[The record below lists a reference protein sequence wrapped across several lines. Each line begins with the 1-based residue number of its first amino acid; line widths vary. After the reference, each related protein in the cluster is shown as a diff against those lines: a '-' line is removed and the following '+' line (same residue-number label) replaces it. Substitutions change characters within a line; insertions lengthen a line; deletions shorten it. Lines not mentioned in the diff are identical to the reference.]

1 MKRKLVQMAVEASAR
16 RVGGDAAYIMSLYAI
31 SPRVLK
37 QLGAA
42 VKMLSHREAV
52 PIEAAYAAQ
61 LVGALAEG
69 CGSCV
74 QIHINM
80 AREAGVN
87 DEVIA
92 SVLLGDLA
100 PLPVETVLAIRFAR
114 ALIERSEDE
123 PAARQAVQDLWGGK
137 GVVDLT
143 IATQVSRFLSMLKF
157 GFGHAT
163 SCEVLSVGDRRL
175 APVVPT

>member
-1 MKRKLVQMAVEASAR
+1 MRRKLVQMAVEASAR
-16 RVGGDAAYIMSLYAI
+16 RIGGDTAYIMSLYEI

-37 QLGAA
+37 RLGAA
-42 VKMLSHREAV
+42 VKMLSHREIV
-52 PIEAAYAAQ
+52 PIGAAYAAQ
-61 LVGALAEG
+61 LAGALAEG

-80 AREAGVN
+80 ARAAGV
-87 DEVIA
+87 DDSVIA

-100 PLPVETVLAIRFAR
+100 ALPFEAVLAIRFAR

-123 PAARQAVQDLWGGK
+123 PLARRAVQDTWGGK
-137 GVVDLT
+137 GVVDLAV
-143 IATQVSRFLSMLKF
+143 ATQVSRFLSMLKF

-163 SCEVLSVGDRRL
+163 SCEVLSVGDRQL
-175 APVVPT
+175 APAVPT

>member
-1 MKRKLVQMAVEASAR
+1 MRRKLVQMAIDASAR
-16 RVGGDAAYIMSLYAI
+16 RIGGDTDYIMSLYEI

-37 QLGAA
+37 RLGAA
-42 VKMLSHREAV
+42 VKMLSHRETV
-52 PIEAAYAAQ
+52 PIEAAYTAQ

-80 AREAGVN
+80 AREAGMN
-87 DEVIA
+87 DAVIA

-100 PLPVETVLAIRFAR
+100 ELPFEAALAFRLAR
-114 ALIERSEDE
+114 ALVERSEDE
-123 PAARQAVQDLWGGK
+123 PFARQAVQDLWGGK

-143 IATQVSRFLSMLKF
+143 IATQVSRFLSMLKY

-163 SCEVLSVGDRRL
+163 SCEALSVGDRRL
-175 APVVPT
+175 TPTLPT